1 MYCIHCGE
9 QVVASANFCGA
20 CGTKVIRQ
28 DEGGQRSESRV
39 PVPSAPDRSETAA
52 DPATVG
58 PPAFPTT
65 PSVFG
70 LGETSASSAT
80 GEAENFDIQVGALG
94 AFFRT
99 CIERVT
105 GHRRLR
111 P

>member
-28 DEGGQRSESRV
+28 DEGGSGLSPGCPCRQPPIGRNCRRPGDGRSTSV
-39 PVPSAPDRSETAA
+39 PDDTIGLR
-52 DPATVG
+52 
-58 PPAFPTT
+58 
-65 PSVFG
+65 

-99 CIERVT
+99 CIDRVT